1 MAFEVGEVRK
11 GRINLDE
18 YILKK
23 AIIAGFEVLCVF
35 INDQNFTKTS
45 NIWGVKNGKLGTNS
59 NRIVLMRKT

>member
-23 AIIAGFEVLCVF
+23 EIIAGFEILCVF
-35 INDQNFTKTS
+35 INDQNFIKTS
-45 NIWGVKNGKLGTNS
+45 NIWGLRMANWEPTQIELF
-59 NRIVLMRKT
+59 